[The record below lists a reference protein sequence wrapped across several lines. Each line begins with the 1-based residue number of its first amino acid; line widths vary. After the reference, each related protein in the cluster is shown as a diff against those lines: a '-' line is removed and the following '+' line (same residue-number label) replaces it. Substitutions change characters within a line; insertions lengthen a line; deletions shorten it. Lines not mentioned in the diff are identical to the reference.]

1 MPFYGRDLVPFRTH
15 ANHSADW
22 FEANEV
28 MGPKGLLEMPQKN
41 GLTIY
46 LPLPIRPVSFDILH
60 HRSPVIIRHIAPKS
74 LIQFFYRYLLPLHSQ
89 KLRIRCADKGHKR

>member
-28 MGPKGLLEMPQKN
+28 MGPKGLLEMPQK
-41 GLTIY
+41 
-46 LPLPIRPVSFDILH
+46 R
-60 HRSPVIIRHIAPKS
+60 
-74 LIQFFYRYLLPLHSQ
+74 
-89 KLRIRCADKGHKR
+89 RIDNLSSSANPPCFI